1 MIIGKTYFFR
11 NKHNKVFIGHI
22 TSISKSTIVMKSYC
36 DSLNQYVSDK
46 SYYSIPYDWIIFY
59 YLLSDLIEGNRY
71 KFIDI
76 NNTSFEANLLSFS
89 NYHFRLNYY
98 NSESSI
104 NRYTMPIFYIKN
116 IESI

>member
-1 MIIGKTYFFR
+1 MIIGETYFFR
-11 NKHNKVFIGHI
+11 DKLNKVFIGCI
-22 TSISKSTIVMKSYC
+22 TSISVSTITLNSYC
-36 DSLNQYVSDK
+36 DSLYQYVSTK
-46 SYYSIPYDWIIFY
+46 SYHSMPYDWIVFY

-104 NRYTMPIFYIKN
+104 HIHTMSIFYIKN